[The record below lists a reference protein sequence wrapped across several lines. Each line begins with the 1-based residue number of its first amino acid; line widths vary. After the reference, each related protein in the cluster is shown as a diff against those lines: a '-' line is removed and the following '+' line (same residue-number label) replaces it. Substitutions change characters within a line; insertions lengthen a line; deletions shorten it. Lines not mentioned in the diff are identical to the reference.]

1 MYVYSARSGIMDV
14 KLKVLLMQTF
24 TKRIPTF
31 SKRLYST
38 VKRSYLYVPSSSD
51 RFLEKSLAV
60 TSDVIIYDLED
71 SVSPANADKEN
82 ARNRLHAFLRRSDI
96 PNPERV
102 AVRVNDVNS
111 PFFQQDIAHIVR
123 VFLLDAPISHISQ

>member
-1 MYVYSARSGIMDV
+1 MVV
-14 KLKVLLMQTF
+14 K
-24 TKRIPTF
+24 
-31 SKRLYST
+31 
-38 VKRSYLYVPSSSD
+38 
-51 RFLEKSLAV
+51 
-60 TSDVIIYDLED
+60 SDVIIYDLED

-111 PFFQQDIAHIVR
+111 PFFQQDIAHIVGG
-123 VFLLDAPISHISQ
+123 FLSNAPISHLSMTSSNLLPCGH